1 MLTEE
6 FKSLCVHT
14 LACVGIHSLQNTEF
28 RKPFLQFWPSLR
40 KTNDPKKE
48 EEEEEKKKFET
59 NVWSCGYG
67 AKMDHIRIL
76 SIGLE
81 LACNRG

>member
-6 FKSLCVHT
+6 FKSLCMRT

-48 EEEEEKKKFET
+48 EEEEEEEKKK
-59 NVWSCGYG
+59 
-67 AKMDHIRIL
+67 
-76 SIGLE
+76 
-81 LACNRG
+81 